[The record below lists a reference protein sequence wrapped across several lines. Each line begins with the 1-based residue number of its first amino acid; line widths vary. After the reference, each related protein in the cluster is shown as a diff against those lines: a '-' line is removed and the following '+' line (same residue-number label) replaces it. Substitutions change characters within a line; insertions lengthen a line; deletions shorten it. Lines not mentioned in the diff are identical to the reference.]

1 MATFLRSLPPGSPVR
16 SLSKA
21 AATDF
26 LTSQHI
32 VRGIPGDTVALRR
45 EWCGAV
51 LWIEAHPL
59 LTLEDITSLS
69 NLLRETLCCLLEVA
83 SDGTISQKSR
93 RLYRAIKGP
102 PRDTFLDLMVGT
114 CPELSAVIV
123 TMVQAQRRLRNVSFN
138 WDPADLAEARE
149 ACAPREWLLTVCLL
163 VDDLKALSSYLLD
176 RTRMVHGVNRQWHF
190 DVVTQS
196 ILTMVNV
203 WRSTIIVVRPALP
216 AAAGGGGAGFDG
228 VVANRLAP
236 LGDGG
241 DGGAVHVG
249 VRAGNQQPPSASII
263 APALVNA
270 VPPPA
275 ANVAAPQQPPM
286 YGGAPLPAGA
296 VQQANHGFSQELCQ
310 WGGGVPNPQHHM
322 GPWPGALLQY
332 PPPYGQHPFYYGH
345 QPQQQPPP
353 PPPPPPLLPQ
363 YGEAGGSG
371 AGTAAGSA
379 AGPLVSFL

>member
-69 NLLRETLCCLLEVA
+69 NLQRETLCCLLEVA

-114 CPELSAVIV
+114 CPELSSL
-123 TMVQAQRRLRNVSFN
+123 TMAQAQRRLRNVSFN

-149 ACAPREWLLTVCLL
+149 ACALREWLLTVCFS
-163 VDDLKALSSYLLD
+163 VNDLKALPSYLLD
-176 RTRMVHGVNRQWHF
+176 RARMVHGVNRQWHL

-203 WRSTIIVVRPALP
+203 WRSTIVVVRPALP
-216 AAAGGGGAGFDG
+216 AAAGGGGAGGDG

-249 VRAGNQQPPSASII
+249 VRAGNQQPPPASII
-263 APALVNA
+263 APGPALANA
-270 VPPPA
+270 VPPLA
-275 ANVAAPQQPPM
+275 ANVAASQQPPM
-286 YGGAPLPAGA
+286 YCGAPPPAGA
-296 VQQANHGFSQELCQ
+296 VPPANHGFFPGALPM
-310 WGGGVPNPQHHM
+310 GGSVPNPQHHM
-322 GPWPGALLQY
+322 GPWPGALFQY
-332 PPPYGQHPFYYGH
+332 PPPYGQHPLYYGH
-345 QPQQQPPP
+345 QPPQQPPP
-353 PPPPPPLLPQ
+353 PPPPLPQ
-363 YGEAGGSG
+363 YGAAGGSG